1 MKGKYFFKENGKEIE
16 IKEFDYEYVRNAL
29 LKEYKSSANRKYCY
43 TIVVDR
49 TYDSLGNPV
58 FDVRKLDLNE
68 IYYDTTRLR
77 ILALML
83 DEIMFDK
90 SLKVKELPMPKL
102 QKEYKDWKDGKLE
115 MKKAV
120 STEVINIPLV
130 RRERVPVELD
140 DARIERIKSF
150 SIGPYGIVDSKADPV
165 KALDWIINYD
175 VCNQELAVQ
184 SQAISEK
191 KIQLAGAIKANS
203 EYLHTVFDKLRITME
218 ELFPLKQSFVQRMFG
233 SKNDLVV
240 HEADLN
246 KVLSA
251 LQSAVQFDHTRF
263 EGIKLMFDNINNDI
277 DVLQQNVQNGTI
289 GCGYQIANE
298 EDKFE
303 WELGEQRLQKVSITT
318 DIMKTSLVATRQQFM
333 VDFNR
338 MNEVQTILIPL
349 VVDRLQSQVN
359 QKIDADTEQT
369 IRILAYGS
377 SNKDEGKK
385 KNSNVVSKGPYGP
398 DVDDY

>member
-68 IYYDTTRLR
+68 IYFDTTKLR
-77 ILALML
+77 IQALML

-90 SLKVKELPMPKL
+90 SLRVKDLPMPAL
-102 QKEYKDWKDGKLE
+102 QKEYKDWKDGKIE
-115 MKKAV
+115 MKHAV
-120 STEVINIPLV
+120 SAEVLNIPV
-130 RRERVPVELD
+130 VHKERVPVD
-140 DARIERIKSF
+140 PNDVRVTMIQQYAAT
-150 SIGPYGIVDSKADPV
+150 PDGIVGDPV
-165 KALDWIINYD
+165 LALDWIENYD
-175 VCNQELAVQ
+175 VCNRELAIQ
-184 SQAISEK
+184 SQGISEK

-218 ELFPLKQSFVQRMFG
+218 ELFPLKPTFMQKLFG
-233 SKNDLVV
+233 GKTDLVV
-240 HEADLN
+240 KEADLN

-263 EGIKLMFDNINNDI
+263 EGIKLMFDDINKDIANLQSNI
-277 DVLQQNVQNGTI
+277 VNGTV
-289 GCGYQIANE
+289 GCGYQIANV

-303 WELGEQRLQKVSITT
+303 WELGEQRLQKVAITT
-318 DIMKTSLVATRQQFM
+318 EIMQTSLVATRQQFM

-349 VVDRLQSQVN
+349 VVDRLQSQVG
-359 QKIDADTEQT
+359 QSIDADTERT
-369 IRILAYGS
+369 IRVLAYGS
-377 SNKDEGKK
+377 KDDDRNDTGT
-385 KNSNVVSKGPYGP
+385 KGSYNAN
-398 DVDDY
+398 DDY

>member
-68 IYYDTTRLR
+68 IYFDTTKLR
-77 ILALML
+77 IQALML

-90 SLKVKELPMPKL
+90 SLRVKDLPMPAL
-102 QKEYKDWKDGKLE
+102 QKEYKDWKEGK
-115 MKKAV
+115 
-120 STEVINIPLV
+120 TEIKQAASVGVLNIPV
-130 RRERVPVELD
+130 VKKERVPVDPNDVRVSLIQQYASTPE
-140 DARIERIKSF
+140 
-150 SIGPYGIVDSKADPV
+150 GIACDPV
-165 KALDWIINYD
+165 LALDWIENYD
-175 VCNQELAVQ
+175 VCNRELAIQ
-184 SQAISEK
+184 SQGISEK

-218 ELFPLKQSFVQRMFG
+218 ELFPLKPTFMQKIFG
-233 SKNDLVV
+233 GKTDLVV
-240 HEADLN
+240 KEADLN
-246 KVLSA
+246 KVPSA

-263 EGIKLMFDNINNDI
+263 EGIKLMFDDINKDIASLQENI
-277 DVLQQNVQNGTI
+277 VNGTV
-289 GCGYQIANE
+289 GCGYQIANV

-303 WELGEQRLQKVSITT
+303 WELGEQRLQKVAITT
-318 DIMKTSLVATRQQFM
+318 EIMQSSLVATRQQFM

-349 VVDRLQSQVN
+349 VVDRLQSQVG
-359 QKIDADTEQT
+359 QSIDTDTERT
-369 IRILAYGS
+369 IRILAYGAS
-377 SNKDEGKK
+377 DKDAA
-385 KNSNVVSKGPYGP
+385 KGS
-398 DVDDY
+398 DDTSTEE

>member
-68 IYYDTTRLR
+68 IYFDTTKLR
-77 ILALML
+77 IQALML

-90 SLKVKELPMPKL
+90 SLRVKDLPMPAL
-102 QKEYKDWKDGKLE
+102 QKEYKDWKDGKIE
-115 MKKAV
+115 KKQAV
-120 STEVINIPLV
+120 SAEVLNIPV
-130 RRERVPVELD
+130 VHKERVPVDPNDVRVTMIQQYASTPE
-140 DARIERIKSF
+140 
-150 SIGPYGIVDSKADPV
+150 GIVGDPV
-165 KALDWIINYD
+165 KALDWIVNYD
-175 VCNQELAVQ
+175 VCNRELAIQ

-203 EYLHTVFDKLRITME
+203 EYLHSVFDKLRITME
-218 ELFPLKQSFVQRMFG
+218 ELFPLKPTFMQKLFG
-233 SKNDLVV
+233 GKTELVV
-240 HEADLN
+240 KEADLN

-263 EGIKLMFDNINNDI
+263 EGIKLMFDDINKDIQALQSNIT
-277 DVLQQNVQNGTI
+277 NGTV
-289 GCGYQIANE
+289 GCGYQIATV

-303 WELGEQRLQKVSITT
+303 WELGEQRLQKVAITT
-318 DIMKTSLVATRQQFM
+318 EIMQTSLVGTRQQFM

-349 VVDRLQSQVN
+349 VVDRLQSQVG
-359 QKIDADTEQT
+359 QSIDADTERT
-369 IRILAYGS
+369 IRVLAYGS
-377 SNKDEGKK
+377 SD
-385 KNSNVVSKGPYGP
+385 KGDAGEKGS
-398 DVDDY
+398 DNTSTEE